1 MKNNTVTRLLAYVG
15 KSKKTLLFVFV
26 TVLVGNVSL
35 LLAPRYIGDAV
46 DLLAEGGDGW
56 ERAFVTLLAL
66 IAGLYAVGSFLQW
79 LSARAGKLVAFR
91 TTNAIVRDAF
101 AKLGRLPLSF
111 FDTHKHG
118 DVIHTLTND
127 ADMVAEGLSQ
137 GIIQFISGV
146 LSIVISLVM
155 MLMLDVRVTLV
166 AVFVTPLCF
175 FVGWAITRYG
185 SRRFRAQAGTLGEL
199 NGFAEEYISSF
210 HTVKLFSYEPNA
222 VEAFGRINAELYQSG
237 YRAQFASALVNPT
250 TRFVNN
256 IAYVLVGVFS
266 LLSVLDGNL
275 TAGGITAFL
284 TYTSQFS
291 KPFNEITAITTQI
304 QNAAASARRIFGLLD
319 EREQQPEPSD
329 AVALHDAQGSVAFRD
344 VSFSYSKEKPLIRH
358 FSFTAAPGTT
368 VAIVGPTGAG
378 KTTIFNVISGV
389 YPADQGSVTLNG
401 QDITKI
407 EQYQITRLGMGRT
420 FQNIRLFK
428 GLTVEENVM
437 CAFDPQSRYSILGG
451 LVPTPRRRAE
461 EKRGRELCRKYLEIV
476 GMADFLNERPEN
488 LSYGMQRRIEIARA
502 LMCEPKVL
510 LLDEPAAGL
519 NPTEV
524 SELTELIQR
533 ISKEIGFGILL
544 IEHRLELVMS
554 ISDIIHVQNFG
565 KTIAVGTPAEV
576 QHNPEVIEAYL
587 GKEE

>member
-1 MKNNTVTRLLAYVG
+1 MALLEVKNIYKSFGGVKAIQDFSLA
-15 KSKKTLLFVFV
+15 
-26 TVLVGNVSL
+26 
-35 LLAPRYIGDAV
+35 ADA
-46 DLLAEGGDGW
+46 G
-56 ERAFVTLLAL
+56 
-66 IAGLYAVGSFLQW
+66 Q
-79 LSARAGKLVAFR
+79 
-91 TTNAIVRDAF
+91 
-101 AKLGRLPLSF
+101 
-111 FDTHKHG
+111 
-118 DVIHTLTND
+118 IH
-127 ADMVAEGLSQ
+127 
-137 GIIQFISGV
+137 GIIG
-146 LSIVISLVM
+146 
-155 MLMLDVRVTLV
+155 
-166 AVFVTPLCF
+166 
-175 FVGWAITRYG
+175 
-185 SRRFRAQAGTLGEL
+185 
-199 NGFAEEYISSF
+199 
-210 HTVKLFSYEPNA
+210 PN
-222 VEAFGRINAELYQSG
+222 
-237 YRAQFASALVNPT
+237 
-250 TRFVNN
+250 
-256 IAYVLVGVFS
+256 
-266 LLSVLDGNL
+266 
-275 TAGGITAFL
+275 
-284 TYTSQFS
+284 
-291 KPFNEITAITTQI
+291 
-304 QNAAASARRIFGLLD
+304 
-319 EREQQPEPSD
+319 
-329 AVALHDAQGSVAFRD
+329 
-344 VSFSYSKEKPLIRH
+344 
-358 FSFTAAPGTT
+358 
-368 VAIVGPTGAG
+368 GAG

-389 YPADQGSVTLNG
+389 YPAV
-401 QDITKI
+401 
-407 EQYQITRLGMGRT
+407 
-420 FQNIRLFK
+420 QNIRLFK

>member
-1 MKNNTVTRLLAYVG
+1 MALLEVKNIYKSFGGVKAIQDFSLA
-15 KSKKTLLFVFV
+15 
-26 TVLVGNVSL
+26 
-35 LLAPRYIGDAV
+35 ADA
-46 DLLAEGGDGW
+46 G
-56 ERAFVTLLAL
+56 
-66 IAGLYAVGSFLQW
+66 Q
-79 LSARAGKLVAFR
+79 
-91 TTNAIVRDAF
+91 
-101 AKLGRLPLSF
+101 
-111 FDTHKHG
+111 
-118 DVIHTLTND
+118 IH
-127 ADMVAEGLSQ
+127 
-137 GIIQFISGV
+137 GIIG
-146 LSIVISLVM
+146 
-155 MLMLDVRVTLV
+155 
-166 AVFVTPLCF
+166 
-175 FVGWAITRYG
+175 
-185 SRRFRAQAGTLGEL
+185 
-199 NGFAEEYISSF
+199 
-210 HTVKLFSYEPNA
+210 PN
-222 VEAFGRINAELYQSG
+222 
-237 YRAQFASALVNPT
+237 
-250 TRFVNN
+250 
-256 IAYVLVGVFS
+256 
-266 LLSVLDGNL
+266 
-275 TAGGITAFL
+275 
-284 TYTSQFS
+284 
-291 KPFNEITAITTQI
+291 
-304 QNAAASARRIFGLLD
+304 
-319 EREQQPEPSD
+319 
-329 AVALHDAQGSVAFRD
+329 
-344 VSFSYSKEKPLIRH
+344 
-358 FSFTAAPGTT
+358 
-368 VAIVGPTGAG
+368 GAG

-407 EQYQITRLGMGRT
+407 EQYKITRLGMGRT

-428 GLTVEENVM
+428 DLTVEENVM

-451 LVPTPRRRAE
+451 LVPTPDAAPRKARPRAVQ
-461 EKRGRELCRKYLEIV
+461 KYLEIV